1 MTENVWVLTDPERLL
16 AGAVAAVL
24 VAGASSATALQPA
37 QRAKPAASVPASPAV
52 VVSLPPATRRLAP
65 KPVRKHKAARHA
77 APGPVPPEPP
87 RAGCPAPRHPNAKP
101 YVPKP
106 LPAPTVAEAALP
118 AALVA
123 GPKATSLAAL
133 SGKGIWVTNF
143 KQTRVD
149 VPALIAKARRGGLTS
164 IWVRTGGRQGYYGG
178 QFLPAL
184 VPAAHA
190 AGLKVVGWDFP
201 FLSDPVAD
209 AGRARRALQDG
220 VDAFAPDIETAAEG
234 THDTAR
240 RVSLYLS
247 LVRAYAAGRPIA
259 ATVPR
264 PTPKR
269 LTSFPYG
276 AFGRYAD
283 VFAPMVYWSC
293 NEPGALV
300 TQSLQRLGRWLPVA
314 PVGQAYDMYDEG
326 GRLGLPTRAE
336 TWRFLDVAR
345 RGGAIGAS
353 LWTIESIG
361 AGQFNALTAYPWYR
375 GRTQRR

>member
-1 MTENVWVLTDPERLL
+1 MLTRPEAAL
-16 AGAVAAVL
+16 AGAVAALL
-24 VAGASSATALQPA
+24 VAGATGASALQPA
-37 QRAKPAASVPASPAV
+37 PRPVPTAMLLPPPVAV
-52 VVSLPPATRRLAP
+52 VLPPAPSGHAVP
-65 KPVRKHKAARHA
+65 KPVRTHKPPHRTTS
-77 APGPVPPEPP
+77 GPVPPEPP
-87 RAGCPAPRHPNAKP
+87 RAGCPVPKRPNAKP
-101 YVPKP
+101 YVPRP
-106 LPAPTVAEAALP
+106 LPAPTVAENALP

-123 GPKATSLAAL
+123 GPKATSLAPL
-133 SGKGIWVTNF
+133 RGKGIWVTNF

-149 VPALIAKARRGGLTS
+149 VPRLVARASRAGLTS
-164 IWVRTGGRQGYYGG
+164 IWVRTGGRQGYYGN

-190 AGLKVVGWDFP
+190 AGLKVVAWDFP

-209 AGRARRALQDG
+209 AGRARRALEDG

-234 THDTAR
+234 THASAR

-247 LVRAYAAGRPIA
+247 LVRLYSGGRPIA

-264 PTPKR
+264 PTAKR
-269 LTSFPYG
+269 LKSFPYG

-283 VFAPMVYWSC
+283 VFVPMVYWSC

-300 TQSLQRLGRWLPVA
+300 AQSLQRLGRWLPVA
-314 PVGQAYDMYDEG
+314 PVGQAYNMYGDG
-326 GRLGLPTRAE
+326 GRQGLPTRAE

-361 AGQFNALTAYPWYR
+361 PGQFDALAAYPWH
-375 GRTQRR
+375 RRPLRR